1 MEKFFAKY
9 TVSQILIGSFIALI
23 AAGTFLLVLPI
34 CSDDKVTFLE
44 AFFTATSATC
54 VTGLMTV
61 SALEDFNIIGQTIIL
76 FLIQVGGLGLMTFV
90 TLSMSII
97 SNKLG
102 LKEKTFVR
110 ESLNKVDY
118 SDVRSYLHM
127 IFKYT
132 FSIEFIGFLI
142 LLTQFYDGSPFSIF
156 QTLFLS
162 VSAFCNAG
170 IDVFGSTSLMAYDT
184 NLAVNLTV
192 CALIILGGLG
202 FAVIFDITYHLRIFK
217 KLRKSFRESLS
228 IHSRLVLSL
237 TGALIISGMIFIFFF
252 EYNNVL
258 APYDFLEKLEVSF
271 FNSVTLRTAG
281 FATVDYSLL
290 NSPTKII
297 MII

>member
-9 TVSQILIGSFIALI
+9 TVSQILIRSFIALI

-127 IFKYT
+127 IFKYNYT
-132 FSIEFIGFLI
+132 KYIIIS
-142 LLTQFYDGSPFSIF
+142 Y
-156 QTLFLS
+156 
-162 VSAFCNAG
+162 V
-170 IDVFGSTSLMAYDT
+170 STST
-184 NLAVNLTV
+184 T
-192 CALIILGGLG
+192 
-202 FAVIFDITYHLRIFK
+202 IFTHIFPFLRIFNIVYTK
-217 KLRKSFRESLS
+217 KQF
-228 IHSRLVLSL
+228 
-237 TGALIISGMIFIFFF
+237 FI
-252 EYNNVL
+252 
-258 APYDFLEKLEVSF
+258 
-271 FNSVTLRTAG
+271 
-281 FATVDYSLL
+281 
-290 NSPTKII
+290 
-297 MII
+297 

>member
-9 TVSQILIGSFIALI
+9 TVSQILIRSFIALI

-217 KLRKSFRESLS
+217 KLRKSFR
-228 IHSRLVLSL
+228 
-237 TGALIISGMIFIFFF
+237 
-252 EYNNVL
+252 
-258 APYDFLEKLEVSF
+258 
-271 FNSVTLRTAG
+271 
-281 FATVDYSLL
+281 
-290 NSPTKII
+290 
-297 MII
+297 